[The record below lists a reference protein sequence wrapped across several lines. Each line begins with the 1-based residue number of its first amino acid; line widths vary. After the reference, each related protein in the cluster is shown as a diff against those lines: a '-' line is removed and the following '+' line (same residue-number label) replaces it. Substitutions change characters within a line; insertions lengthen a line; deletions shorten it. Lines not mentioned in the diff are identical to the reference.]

1 MPSTLTRTQ
10 PLAAIPD
17 PVSDY
22 CARRLE
28 LDATRLRLDSHRPD
42 NDLRKTQE
50 IEILD

>member
-1 MPSTLTRTQ
+1 MRALAITQ
-10 PLAAIPD
+10 PVAALPD
-17 PVSDY
+17 PDPDY

-50 IEILD
+50 IEIVD